1 MPLYSHGMRRPG
13 TALTTF
19 LLALASAAPALEAPA
34 VRPVA
39 LAGQPAPGGGT
50 FERFGVESLPVVAP
64 VNDRG
69 QIAFFA
75 SLLRSAAGEGLFLA
89 SGGALTRVAVEG
101 DRAPD
106 GGTLSGFARHP
117 IPALNA
123 RGAVVFAAAVAG
135 GRTVEGI
142 FFAARGRPL
151 RAVAVA
157 GRPAPG
163 IASGTLAA
171 LDAPALNDRDE
182 VAFLATVRRGRETLE
197 AVYLSTRSGLRKVVA
212 QGDPASAGGVFAGF
226 GPPALNGR
234 GAVAFAAVIEG
245 PAAPGGLF
253 VVEGG
258 SVRMLVAAGDESPVG
273 GIFTKFSERIA
284 LNDTGAV
291 AFTALLKGARVGQ
304 VVVLIEGGHA
314 RKVAAL
320 DEQAPGG
327 GTFSHFGAWPSLSG
341 AGAVGFTASVDHG
354 PAGVAAFVIASGRAT
369 RVAALGDGL
378 PGGGR
383 LASFGLYP
391 VISLSGGGAVTFA
404 SAPTA
409 TGEGVAGLF
418 TIPAVPR

>member
-1 MPLYSHGMRRPG
+1 MDIPILWQFTFSHFNEKARWALDYKGIAHVRR
-13 TALTTF
+13 
-19 LLALASAAPALEAPA
+19 
-34 VRPVA
+34 
-39 LAGQPAPGGGT
+39 
-50 FERFGVESLPVVAP
+50 
-64 VNDRG
+64 
-69 QIAFFA
+69 
-75 SLLRSAAGEGLFLA
+75 SLLPGPHIPKVKMMTGQTTVPVMVMNGETIFD
-89 SGGALTRVAVEG
+89 STR
-101 DRAPD
+101 
-106 GGTLSGFARHP
+106 
-117 IPALNA
+117 I
-123 RGAVVFAAAVAG
+123 
-135 GRTVEGI
+135 I
-142 FFAARGRPL
+142 
-151 RAVAVA
+151 
-157 GRPAPG
+157 
-163 IASGTLAA
+163 AA
-171 LDAPALNDRDE
+171 LDAPALNDRDD

-197 AVYLSTRSGLRKVVA
+197 AVYLSIRSGLRKVVA
-212 QGDPASAGGVFAGF
+212 QGDPAPAGGVFAGF

-253 VVEGG
+253 IADGG
-258 SVRMLVAAGDESPVG
+258 GVRMLVAAGAESPVG

-284 LNDTGAV
+284 LNADGAV

-320 DEQAPGG
+320 DEEAPGG

-369 RVAALGDGL
+369 RVAALGDAL